1 MLQQGVVDMSE
12 VTQSTAKK
20 TPVPVSRHDHM
31 AQITATQAVNLLDKQ
46 SAPMPMLQRLNSDG
60 YILNKQYIDTIFDSI
75 GIDVKRIAINY
86 CKTSL
91 WNLCVKLS
99 TYLSR
104 RQSR

>member
-1 MLQQGVVDMSE
+1 MSE
-12 VTQSTAKK
+12 VTQSTAKNSLD
-20 TPVPVSRHDHM
+20 PVSKRDHM
-31 AQITATQAVNLLDKQ
+31 AQISATQAVNLLDKQ

-60 YILNKQYIDTIFDSI
+60 NILNKQYIDTIFDSI

-91 WNLCVKLS
+91 RNLCVKLS

-104 RQSR
+104 WQSR